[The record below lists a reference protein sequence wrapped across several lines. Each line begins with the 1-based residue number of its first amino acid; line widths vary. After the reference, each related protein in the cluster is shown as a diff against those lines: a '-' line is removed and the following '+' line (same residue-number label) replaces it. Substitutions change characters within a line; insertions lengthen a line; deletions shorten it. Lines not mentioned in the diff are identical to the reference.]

1 MSEAD
6 GVEGAPALERRL
18 EPGEA
23 QALELDAGDRLRVV
37 DVAGQQVANLVCY
50 DRDDPKEFLETAFSY
65 SQIRKREQR
74 LTLYSDRGNLMLEAV
89 EDTVGV
95 HNLKG
100 DLCTAGELETRFDVE
115 GAPNCHDA
123 LGRALA
129 DYDVSEWLPF
139 PAALGKHIE
148 ESRTQYEL
156 QPAASEPGDRVV
168 LEADTDLVVA
178 VCACPNRWDVR
189 NGFDP
194 SAIDLA
200 VHPGSGGG
208 DD

>member
-6 GVEGAPALERRL
+6 GVEDRPAFERRL

-23 QALELDAGDRLRVV
+23 QALELDTGDRLRVV

-50 DRDDPKEFLETAFSY
+50 DRHDTAEFLETAFSY

-89 EDTVGV
+89 DDTVGV

-100 DLCTAGELETRFDVE
+100 DLCTAGEIEKRFDLE

-123 LGRALA
+123 LQRALA

-139 PAALGKHIE
+139 PAALFKHIE

-168 LEADTDLVVA
+168 LEAGTDLVVA

-194 SAIDLA
+194 SPVDLA
-200 VHPGSGGG
+200 VHRGSGGEA
-208 DD
+208 D